1 MEDVFVM
8 ILTIVM
14 VVALVL
20 TVLHAYKN
28 LPLRQG
34 TKLICCVAIVF
45 FAWTGILAYW
55 IYYVFIHKK
64 KQMPENKVP
73 ELRESAPK
81 RPLIIEESSKINS
94 SDGAMGEVKM
104 DQNQKTPN

>member
-8 ILTIVM
+8 ILTIAM

-45 FAWTGILAYW
+45 FRLDRYISLLDILRVY
-55 IYYVFIHKK
+55 
-64 KQMPENKVP
+64 P
-73 ELRESAPK
+73 
-81 RPLIIEESSKINS
+81 
-94 SDGAMGEVKM
+94 
-104 DQNQKTPN
+104 

>member
-8 ILTIVM
+8 ILTIAM

-81 RPLIIEESSKINS
+81 RLKVYAGSEHNNAAQQPIVL
-94 SDGAMGEVKM
+94 D
-104 DQNQKTPN
+104 